1 MGGEERERERKER
14 ERREGRKKREERE
27 AKKGSGEAKEGGGCE
42 ERRREGKGEG
52 EGKPIPTNLNA
63 YLKRVTVEWSHNMWG
78 RSPFF
83 FGPLQTTA
91 SSLFCSRKPIDI
103 TASI

>member
-1 MGGEERERERKER
+1 MGGEEREREEGEGKEGGK
-14 ERREGRKKREERE
+14 EGERE
-27 AKKGSGEAKEGGGCE
+27 AKKGSGGAKEGGGCE

-52 EGKPIPTNLNA
+52 EGKPIPTDLNA
-63 YLKRVTVEWSHNMWG
+63 YPKSGVTVEWSHNMWG